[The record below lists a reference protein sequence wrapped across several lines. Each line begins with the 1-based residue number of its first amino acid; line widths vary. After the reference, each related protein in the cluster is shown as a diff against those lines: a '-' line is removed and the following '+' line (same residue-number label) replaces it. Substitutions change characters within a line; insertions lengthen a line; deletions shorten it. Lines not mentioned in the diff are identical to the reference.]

1 MRGVSTTGRG
11 PSGVSTM
18 VSMAS
23 RVVPGSSWTTLRS
36 SPTSRLKRVDLPTL
50 GRPTIAIENSFGA
63 SGAGSRSGGSAPITA
78 SRRSPL
84 PRPWIAETGIG
95 SPSPSPAKDQAS
107 VSRRSSST
115 LLATTRTG
123 LSLRWRS
130 RATWASSS
138 VIPTAQSRTSRS
150 TSASVMARSA
160 CALTARVGVGGG
172 GGGGAGGAAGAG
184 EAPAEERVEAGE
196 DAHGAAGP
204 GGEVGDERLE
214 DAGAVLAGEDPD
226 RGAPFRHRNGRG
238 GTRGAVPGGGGA
250 VDPGEEPALGS
261 VAVDPVPAERLVHV
275 GGEGAGHADAVLVLH
290 EPVVGVG
297 VGQ

>member
-1 MRGVSTTGRG
+1 MRLRRRIPAVSTNRSG

-160 CALTARVGVGGG
+160 CALTARV
-172 GGGGAGGAAGAG
+172 
-184 EAPAEERVEAGE
+184 R
-196 DAHGAAGP
+196 
-204 GGEVGDERLE
+204 
-214 DAGAVLAGEDPD
+214 VLASSVVASGGSHP
-226 RGAPFRHRNGRG
+226 PVSTMLNGRPCHSASRTLRSRVTPG
-238 GTRGAVPGGGGA
+238 FSSTMVRRPPTMRFTR
-250 VDPGEEPALGS
+250 VDFPTFGRPMTATIGR
-261 VAVDPVPAERLVHV
+261 VM
-275 GGEGAGHADAVLVLH
+275 
-290 EPVVGVG
+290 
-297 VGQ
+297 